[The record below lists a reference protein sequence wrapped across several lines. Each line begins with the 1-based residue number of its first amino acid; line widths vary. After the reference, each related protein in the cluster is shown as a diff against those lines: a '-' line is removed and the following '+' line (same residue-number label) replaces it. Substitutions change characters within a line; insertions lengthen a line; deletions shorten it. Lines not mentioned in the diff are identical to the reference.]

1 MECSRRDTT
10 EVDSRARTRA
20 RTSSRIPKVGVV
32 RVEISAVERS
42 IGFTIAVTVK
52 APTRGPC

>member
-10 EVDSRARTRA
+10 EGDSTARTRA

-42 IGFTIAVTVK
+42 IGFTIAVTEK